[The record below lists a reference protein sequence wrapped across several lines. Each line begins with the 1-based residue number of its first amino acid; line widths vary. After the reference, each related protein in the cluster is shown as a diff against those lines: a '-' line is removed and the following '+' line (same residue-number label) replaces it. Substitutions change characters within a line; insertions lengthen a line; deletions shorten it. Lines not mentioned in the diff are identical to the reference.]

1 MKKNLLSI
9 LLLAAAPALALAS
22 GDHAGGH
29 HEHQEKARHEHGAH
43 GHDEHHEALIGRPGE
58 RAKVTRTI
66 RVSMAD
72 TMRFE
77 PADMTFRAGETVR
90 FAVSNHGK
98 IRHEMVLGTM
108 DELQEH
114 LAMMRKNPNMHHQD
128 ANMISLAPGKS
139 GEMIWQFTRP
149 GNFDFACLIPG
160 HMEAGM
166 TGKITVR

>member
-22 GDHAGGH
+22 GDHASGH
-29 HEHQEKARHEHGAH
+29 HEHAEKTRHEHGAH
-43 GHDEHHEALIGRPGE
+43 SHEEHHEALIGRPGE

-90 FAVSNHGK
+90 FAVSNQGK
-98 IRHEMVLGTM
+98 IRHEMVLGTL

-128 ANMISLAPGKS
+128 ANMISLAPGES

-166 TGKITVR
+166 TGKITVK

>member
-1 MKKNLLSI
+1 
-9 LLLAAAPALALAS
+9 
-22 GDHAGGH
+22 
-29 HEHQEKARHEHGAH
+29 
-43 GHDEHHEALIGRPGE
+43 
-58 RAKVTRTI
+58 
-66 RVSMAD
+66 MAD

-90 FAVSNHGK
+90 FAVSNQGK
-98 IRHEMVLGTM
+98 IRHEMVLGTL

-128 ANMISLAPGKS
+128 ANMISLAPGES

-166 TGKITVR
+166 TGKITVK

>member
-9 LLLAAAPALALAS
+9 LLLAATPALALAS
-22 GDHAGGH
+22 GDHTGGH

-43 GHDEHHEALIGRPGE
+43 SHDEHHEARIGRPGE

-77 PADMTFRAGETVR
+77 PADMTFKAGETVR

-128 ANMISLAPGKS
+128 ANMISLAPGES

-166 TGKITVR
+166 TGKITVK